1 MRKTQL
7 IAVATFLVLASVV
20 SGLIASLAPTVLA
33 QQAENKVNV
42 HFATQ
47 YNLTVDGDRF
57 TNEEVTG
64 QVIWRIPN
72 IINITDETGE
82 PVKGLRAT
90 LESELAFEWVHNE
103 NLVKMGPPLY
113 EWYFGDL
120 VEEHKHTG
128 WATDVLVGFTH
139 QSPVR
144 FTPGLD
150 VMRSFDKTVFTAP
163 DTQTISVTV
172 VPRDEK
178 IESVEIF
185 VHAEENQSVNSVIV
199 SHSGGEHGEQAHVT
213 PDGHYSEV
221 GTPGVGIPV
230 ELNAPVTITV
240 TIQVTPKVPEV
251 EYKPHVGLKPNWQIE
266 ADVGTSRGSSV
277 SYTNEAGTWTVS
289 AEGNYV
295 WEWGANKVPGYD
307 VTLQKVTNVP
317 PVLTDG
323 KASSPLA
330 FLKVP
335 ITFQITYKD
344 IDNDPPSN
352 IRVYIDGSAKEMKYA
367 RGAEEGWSDDAVFS
381 CTTALSSGEHTYY
394 FEASDGSLTTRFPE
408 DSTLTIEVTGQ
419 HFLVWVIVGVVIIGA
434 GIFFFTRR
442 RRRVA

>member
-1 MRKTQL
+1 MHKTQPIAIAILFLLAL
-7 IAVATFLVLASVV
+7 IV
-20 SGLIASLAPTVLA
+20 SGLIASLSPTVLA
-33 QQAENKVNV
+33 QEAENKVNV
-42 HFATQ
+42 YFATQ
-47 YNLTVDGDRF
+47 YNLTIGGDRF

-172 VPRDEK
+172 VPRDKK

-185 VHAEENQSVNSVIV
+185 VHTDENDLVDPLII
-199 SHSGGEHGEQAHVT
+199 SHSGGENAQVT
-213 PDGHYSEV
+213 PDGRRS
-221 GTPGVGIPV
+221 GIKIPV
-230 ELNAPVTITV
+230 ETNTPVTITV

-307 VTLQKVTNVP
+307 VALQKVTNVP
-317 PVLTDG
+317 PILTDG
-323 KASSPLA
+323 KASSPLG

-335 ITFQITYKD
+335 ISFQITYKD

-352 IRVYIDGSAKEMKYA
+352 IRVYIDGSAKEMNYA
-367 RGAEEGWSDDAVFS
+367 RGAEEGWSDPSVFS
-381 CTTALSSGEHTYY
+381 CTTTLSAGQHTYY
-394 FEASDGSLTTRFPE
+394 FEASDGSLTTRFPQ
-408 DSTLTIEVTGQ
+408 DGTLTIEVTGQ
-419 HFLVWVIVGVVIIGA
+419 HFLVWVIVGVMIIGSVTY
-434 GIFFFTRR
+434 FFVRR
-442 RRRVA
+442 QRKRVA